1 MKEIM
6 VFKHFYE
13 VDLIWEID
21 FTIGNMEVLQESLSS
36 FTTEGTRG
44 SRLTTTGS
52 ISCFLRLSIV
62 NLELLESYVSSD
74 GELDL

>member
-21 FTIGNMEVLQESLSS
+21 FTIGNMEVLQE
-36 FTTEGTRG
+36 
-44 SRLTTTGS
+44 
-52 ISCFLRLSIV
+52 
-62 NLELLESYVSSD
+62 
-74 GELDL
+74 